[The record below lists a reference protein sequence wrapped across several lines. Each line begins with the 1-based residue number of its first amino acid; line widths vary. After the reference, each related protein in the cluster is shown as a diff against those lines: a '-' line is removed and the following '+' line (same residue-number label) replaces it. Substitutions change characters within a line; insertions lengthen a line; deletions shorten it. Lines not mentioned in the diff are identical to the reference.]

1 MALLIGARGSAV
13 TGLSVHTG
21 PTRSGPVR
29 PGWLPVLAPSLYNL
43 GRRMRANAFGGPLV
57 THPLYRKDSPR

>member
-1 MALLIGARGSAV
+1 MAALIGARGSAV

-21 PTRSGPVR
+21 PPRSGPIH

-43 GRRMRANAFGGPLV
+43 GHRMRTKASGAPLV
-57 THPLYRKDSPR
+57 THLPYRRTTR